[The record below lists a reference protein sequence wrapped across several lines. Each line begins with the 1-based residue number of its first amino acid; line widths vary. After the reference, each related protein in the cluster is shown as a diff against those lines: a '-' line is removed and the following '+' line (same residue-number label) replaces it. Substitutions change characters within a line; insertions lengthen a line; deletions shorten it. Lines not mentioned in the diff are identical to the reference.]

1 MCYGM
6 GCQYESSSGECTW
19 HGGLPFPCPTRSILN
34 DFDDDGVPALD
45 ACETPSQAKD
55 WLKRND
61 FFFIKGSP
69 LKFEWRDNIELVIL
83 YNDKP
88 YTTFIFGDE

>member
-6 GCQYESSSGECTW
+6 HCEHENMFGECTW
-19 HGGLPFPCPTRSILN
+19 HGGLPYPCPTRSIVD
-34 DFDDDGVPALD
+34 DFDEDGVSALE

-55 WLKRND
+55 WLKQND
-61 FFFIKGSP
+61 FFFVKDSP
-69 LKFEWRDNIELVIL
+69 LKFEWRDSIELVIL